1 MSTRY
6 AVASGDWSDA
16 ANVWSDSD
24 GGAPGNFV
32 PADGDTFVISA
43 GVSVKMDVDQ
53 SAWTGLAGTN
63 IIRGGATP
71 GMLYW
76 ANGDDGHL
84 KLQTGATLQGTLDTN
99 RLLAN
104 SDGNWGTDTALQYS
118 NKAVIDLQGTAQIQ
132 ATNLDCKL
140 ICAEPTKTYVRTYGE
155 DYGPTDQATNV
166 NTTTGVIDWGEAP
179 PASGTAVRL
188 LSSGTLPTGFS
199 EDEIYYVRA
208 VSGNTC
214 KLALQNGDTQIVI
227 PSATG
232 SGNLTMYSG
241 YSSGSATVKVVDDVT
256 ADNWMAG
263 DRVVLCDVA
272 PENYDQQRTTVDTI
286 NAGTLVL
293 GEAVDSAQYPF
304 ALVVLS
310 SRNVSI
316 RSAGTSSSQAV
327 VLFVDGDT
335 HGGTFGEITNTAGSG
350 TTFYGYG
357 VYYGGN
363 VEIAVITGCYYG
375 IYSGS
380 GCTITTIAGCYYGI
394 RYGSGCTITTI
405 IGCYYG
411 IRHSS
416 GCTITTI
423 IGCNYGIRHS
433 SGCTIT
439 TIIGCNYGI
448 SEGSGHTATTIIGCY
463 HSIIYGSGHTATT
476 IIGCYYG
483 IIYGSGHT
491 ATTIIGCSYGIYN
504 GSHRLQ
510 ATIFSG
516 NTYDFHRVGPLIGY
530 GCSLRSATQN
540 YEYLLNYKD
549 DVGQFIYDPVD
560 GSDVLQ
566 KGRILGWTSGGY
578 CTSEEASVPADPPIA
593 LDWCHKYTF
602 ESADHPVWVD
612 VMAIRLKAGQAVTIP
627 VYVKCSQTPSGMS
640 EHPRVQII
648 DPNEPWDSAASKLD
662 DDQIADTTDWQTVNV
677 TYTADYDKEV
687 WLRVRGANASGTMY
701 WWADPDIMP
710 GGFVQASSGRIG
722 VQEC

>member
-99 RLLAN
+99 RGRLLAN
-104 SDGNWGTDTALQYS
+104 SDGDWDTDTALQYS

-179 PASGTAVRL
+179 PAAGTAVRL

-199 EDEIYYVRA
+199 ENEIYYVRA

-214 KLALQNGDTQIVI
+214 KLALQNGDAQIVI

-256 ADNWMAG
+256 ADNWTAG

-272 PENYDQQRTTVDTI
+272 PADYDQQRTTVDTI

-316 RSAGTSSSQAV
+316 RSAGTSSGQAV
-327 VLFVDGDT
+327 VLFVNGDT

-350 TTFYGYG
+350 TTFYGRG
-357 VYYGGN
+357 VQYGGN
-363 VEIAVITGCYYG
+363 VEIAVITGCGDG
-375 IYSGS
+375 IIHGS
-380 GCTITTIAGCYYGI
+380 GCTATTIAGCTYGI
-394 RYGSGCTITTI
+394 DYGSGCT
-405 IGCYYG
+405 
-411 IRHSS
+411 
-416 GCTITTI
+416 
-423 IGCNYGIRHS
+423 
-433 SGCTIT
+433 
-439 TIIGCNYGI
+439 
-448 SEGSGHTATTIIGCY
+448 ATTITGC
-463 HSIIYGSGHTATT
+463 G
-476 IIGCYYG
+476 YG

-491 ATTIIGCSYGIYN
+491 VTTITGCTYGIYYGSGCTATTIAGCGYGIDYGSGCTATTIAGCGYGIDYGSGHTVTTITGCTYGIRS

-510 ATIFSG
+510 ATIFSE
-516 NTYDFHRVGPLIGY
+516 NTYDLRQVGPLIGY

-612 VMAIRLKAGQAVTIP
+612 VMAIRLKAGQAVMIP
-627 VYVKCSQTPSGMS
+627 VYIKCSQTPSGMS